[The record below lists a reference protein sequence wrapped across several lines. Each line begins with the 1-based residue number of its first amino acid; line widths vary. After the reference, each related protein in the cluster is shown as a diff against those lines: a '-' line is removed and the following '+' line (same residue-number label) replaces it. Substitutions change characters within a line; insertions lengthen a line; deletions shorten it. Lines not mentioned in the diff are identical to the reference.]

1 MGNKILI
8 SVLAI
13 SSLAWA
19 QDCVPSAR
27 RWRPPVTSPDGH
39 YRVSSVFCS
48 DQTQERAFALVLRN
62 LQSGEHRILYTFS
75 RDATAL
81 WSPDSRWIAINDY
94 AGSDYTNNMV
104 VSIERGARSIDLKE
118 KLLQSEPKQSILK
131 SDHLYLTASEW
142 KSESEIELLAYGHD
156 SERRI
161 SFCRCFLISLKGGAQ
176 QCSLPGAKDSE
187 DYCVNLQM
195 KREKGRPAVDE
206 KPDTA
211 R

>member
-1 MGNKILI
+1 MRNKIFV
-8 SVLAI
+8 SVLALC
-13 SSLAWA
+13 SLAWA

-27 RWRPPVTSPDGH
+27 RWRPPLTSPDGQ
-39 YRVSSVFCS
+39 YRVSNVFCS
-48 DQTQERAFALVLRN
+48 KQTQEREMALVLRN
-62 LQSGEHRILYTFS
+62 LKSGEHRILYTFD

-81 WSPDSRWIAINDY
+81 WSPNSRWIAINDY

-104 VSIERGARSIDLKE
+104 VSVERGARPIDLKE
-118 KLLQSEPKQSILK
+118 RLLQSEPKQSVLK

-161 SFCRCFLISLKGGAQ
+161 SFCRCFLISLNGGTQ
-176 QCSLPGAKDSE
+176 QCSLPGVKDSE

-195 KREKGRPAVDE
+195 KREKGKPAVEE